1 MRRLAALTLAAA
13 LGIAAATTQTLPAHA
28 DGGAD
33 CNKFIGTCTAKATQ
47 PAKPKRVV
55 VKPGRS
61 GQNSF
66 VGPRTG
72 STSTSSSTATGG
84 GDRKQQVA
92 AAKLSALDIAKQ
104 VVTYRNN
111 ALLYQRCLSAQQ
123 IFGAN
128 APTCN
133 QPAAPTNTAP
143 QLATG
148 QQPAAAP
155 PVPVITPEEAAY
167 MALAQLQLP
176 TVAPGIGPDPAKNE
190 WKMAAVGFPLWLWAD
205 GDTQVGPVTR
215 NVANL
220 SVSLDAKI
228 SKMVF
233 QMGDG
238 EKVTCAGAGTPYGY
252 WVKPGTKSPSCGYT
266 YQKPSLPRGKYTVS
280 AVAYWSVNWEVNGA
294 TGVITVPRPSSVQL
308 PVGELQAV
316 VVG

>member
-1 MRRLAALTLAAA
+1 MRRLIALTLAAA
-13 LGIAAATTQTLPAHA
+13 SALAVTTAQALPAHA
-28 DGGAD
+28 DDGAL
-33 CNKFIGTCTAKATQ
+33 CGAYGACSAKATR
-47 PAKPKRVV
+47 PEKPRKVAL
-55 VKPGRS
+55 KPGGS

-66 VGPRTG
+66 AGPRTG
-72 STSTSSSTATGG
+72 STSTTPATSTGG
-84 GDRKQQVA
+84 GDQKQQAA

-104 VVTYRNN
+104 VAAYRNDM
-111 ALLYQRCLSAQQ
+111 LMYQRCLSAQQ
-123 IFGAN
+123 AFAK
-128 APTCN
+128 APNCN
-133 QPAAPTNTAP
+133 QPAQPTTTAP
-143 QLATG
+143 RLATG
-148 QQPAAAP
+148 QQPVAAP

-176 TVAPGIGPDPAKNE
+176 AVAPGIGPDPDKNE

-205 GDTQVGPVTR
+205 GDAQVGPVTR
-215 NVANL
+215 NVASL
-220 SVSLDAKI
+220 SVALDARI

-238 EKVTCAGAGTPYGY
+238 KMVTCAGAGKPYGY

-266 YQKPSLPRGKYTVS
+266 YQTPSLPRGKYTVS
-280 AVAYWSVNWEVNGA
+280 AVAYWAVNWEVNGA

>member
-1 MRRLAALTLAAA
+1 VRGLAALTLATA
-13 LGIAAATTQTLPAHA
+13 LGITATTALALPAQA
-28 DGGAD
+28 DDGAR
-33 CNKFIGTCTAKATQ
+33 CGRFGACSARATQ
-47 PAKPKRVV
+47 PAKPKKVT

-66 VGPRTG
+66 
-72 STSTSSSTATGG
+72 TSQTVQTAPGTATSG
-84 GDRKQQVA
+84 GDRGEQAA

-104 VVTYRNN
+104 VAAYKNDMLV
-111 ALLYQRCLSAQQ
+111 YQRCVSAQQ
-123 IFGAN
+123 VFGAS
-128 APTCN
+128 APTCD
-133 QPAAPTNTAP
+133 QPATPNTTAP

-148 QQPAAAP
+148 EQATEAP

-176 TVAPGIGPDPAKNE
+176 TVAPGIGPDPDKNE

-205 GDTQVGPVTR
+205 GDTQVGPVTE

-220 SVSLDAKI
+220 SVSLDARI

-238 EKVTCAGAGTPYGY
+238 KTVTCAGAGTPYGY
-252 WVKPGTKSPSCGYT
+252 WVKPGTKSPTCGYT
-266 YQKPSLPRGKYTVS
+266 YDKPSLPRGKYTVS
-280 AVAYWSVNWEVNGA
+280 TVAYWDVAWEVNGA
-294 TGVITVPRPSSVQL
+294 TGVITMPRPSSAQL

>member
-1 MRRLAALTLAAA
+1 M
-13 LGIAAATTQTLPAHA
+13 
-28 DGGAD
+28 
-33 CNKFIGTCTAKATQ
+33 
-47 PAKPKRVV
+47 
-55 VKPGRS
+55 KPGGS

-66 VGPRTG
+66 TGSQTG
-72 STSTSSSTATGG
+72 STSTGGTSGG
-84 GDRKQQVA
+84 GDRKEQAA

-104 VVTYRNN
+104 VAAYQNQMLV
-111 ALLYQRCLSAQQ
+111 YQRCVSAQQ
-123 IFGAN
+123 AFGAK

-133 QPAAPTNTAP
+133 QPAKPTTTAP
-143 QLATG
+143 RLATG

-155 PVPVITPEEAAY
+155 PVPVITPEHAAY

-176 TVAPGIGPDPAKNE
+176 TVAPGIGPDPDKNE

-220 SVSLDAKI
+220 SVALDARI

-238 EKVTCAGAGTPYGY
+238 HNVTCAGAGKPYGY
-252 WVKPGTKSPSCGYT
+252 WVEPGTKSPSCGYT
-266 YQKPSLPRGKYTVS
+266 YEKPSLPRGKYTVS
-280 AVAYWSVNWEVNGA
+280 AVAYWSVDWEVNGA

>member
-1 MRRLAALTLAAA
+1 MRRLTALTLTAAFA
-13 LGIAAATTQTLPAHA
+13 VAAATTHALPAHA
-28 DGGAD
+28 DDGAS
-33 CNKFIGTCTAKATQ
+33 CGRFGACSAKATR
-47 PAKPKRVV
+47 PEKPRKVTIR
-55 VKPGRS
+55 PGGS

-66 VGPRTG
+66 TRPTGG
-72 STSTSSSTATGG
+72 STAGTVTGG
-84 GDRKQQVA
+84 GDRKQQAA

-104 VVTYRNN
+104 VAAYRNDM
-111 ALLYQRCLSAQQ
+111 LIYQRCLSAQQ
-123 IFGAN
+123 AFAK
-128 APTCN
+128 APNCN
-133 QPAAPTNTAP
+133 QPAQPTTTAP
-143 QLATG
+143 RLATG

-176 TVAPGIGPDPAKNE
+176 TVAPGIGPDPDKNE

-205 GDTQVGPVTR
+205 GDAQAGPVTR
-215 NVANL
+215 NVAGL
-220 SVSLDAKI
+220 SVSLDARI

-238 EKVTCAGAGTPYGY
+238 NKVTCAGAGKPYAY

-266 YQKPSLPRGKYTVS
+266 YERPSLPRGKYTVS
-280 AVAYWSVNWEVNGA
+280 AVAYWAVDWEVNGA